1 MRSISSFISHH
12 SSLMSGRRFTLIE
25 LLVVIAIIAILA
37 AMLLP
42 ALQSARERAQTTGC
56 VNNLKQMS
64 TTARVY
70 MDDSNDIWP
79 NNNMGGGLKASYIY
93 ALVKGKYLP
102 LALASDGTLAATA
115 TDKIPYLRCPVI
127 PLKPNIPR
135 YQVYGAVYH
144 NNSTCDGINMKA
156 ASLKDGYTYNFMSRK
171 RRDVQPS
178 ETVLFV
184 DSLCLGTGTQVF
196 NVANNGAKE
205 STSYGMPCPVH
216 TERMNIA
223 SCAGHVST
231 VQLDDFRNWFMI
243 QVFTYSDVRGK
254 VPFSV
259 KTYQYALPGGVKGAE
274 YGGAFL

>member
-1 MRSISSFISHH
+1 MAAMPKKERVGD
-12 SSLMSGRRFTLIE
+12 MSKKHFTLIE

-64 TTARVY
+64 TTSRVY
-70 MDDSNDIWP
+70 LDDNNDVWP
-79 NNNMGGGLKASYIY
+79 NNNLGNGYKASYIY
-93 ALVKGKYLP
+93 AMTKGKYLP
-102 LALASDGTLAATA
+102 LRLASDGTLAASA
-115 TDKIPYLRCPVI
+115 TDKIPYLHCPVI
-127 PLKPNIPR
+127 PLKGGITR

-144 NNSTCDGINMKA
+144 NNSACDGINLKA
-156 ASLKDGYTYNFMSRK
+156 ISLKDGYTYNFMSRK

-184 DSLCLGTGTQVF
+184 DSACLGTGTQVY

-205 STSYGMPCPVH
+205 STAYGMPCPVH
-216 TERMNIA
+216 NLRMNIA
-223 SCAGHVST
+223 SVAGHVST

-243 QVFTYSDVRGK
+243 QVYTYSDARGK

-259 KTYQYALPGGVKGAE
+259 KTYQYAVPGGEKGVE